1 MAKELQTRQKTV
13 LPSPV
18 LDPSIETKWRAKL
31 AVHQAIVQ
39 AKVDSYT
46 KLLTT
51 IETAMTASPS
61 ELSLAEKQIKV
72 TEKKS
77 KAEQELFKDPTVE
90 SVMTLD

>member
-1 MAKELQTRQKTV
+1 MELQTHQKTV
-13 LPSPV
+13 LPPPV
-18 LDPSIETKWRAKL
+18 LNPTIKGKWRAKL

-51 IETAMTASPS
+51 VEAAVAASPS
-61 ELSLAEKQIKV
+61 DLNLAEKQIEV

-77 KAEQELFKDPTVE
+77 KAEQDLLEDRKSFV
-90 SVMTLD
+90 